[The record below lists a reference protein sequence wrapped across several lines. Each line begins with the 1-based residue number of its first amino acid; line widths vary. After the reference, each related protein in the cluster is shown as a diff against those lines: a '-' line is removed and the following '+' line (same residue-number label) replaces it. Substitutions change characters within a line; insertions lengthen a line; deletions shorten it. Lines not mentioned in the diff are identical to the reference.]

1 MENNSK
7 TLLML
12 FSVSVL
18 VLFFVLA
25 PAQPSFAATLTLTG
39 LNAGNHIIDFRDITV
54 TSDFNPTLSTDKSR
68 YFNGEEGILTV
79 IDHNANVD
87 LTAIE
92 TVSANIGSATVLL
105 TETGANTGV
114 FSGNFISGKDPITYD
129 PPNPPDA
136 ARARV
141 DINLASPGDVT
152 ISDTILPDTGIGC
165 TDGNEPVTHG
175 VNIVLSNGAT
185 LANINSIALSYANA
199 VLLENNPENLK
210 MYYQNDPSFS
220 YTKVTELFIPGVNEG
235 ALDANSLTIKT
246 DASISSFAGF
256 GGTLGEGTY
265 VPTLETGCSGGGGGG
280 ISRAGLVVQAL
291 GALAIAGGSQ
301 PNSPPTLGL
310 DQSQKRIVDGGFS
323 FNDNPIDVLQYYTPY
338 PLITTP
344 VGQNNTI
351 KLKIYEEK
359 GLDNIAHVGLS
370 YGLGKGEIFNEGRAT
385 IEYDRTFDGK
395 ETVTLFDPKH
405 VLGSV
410 NVTTSDVRCGDNSNA
425 VCREFAFHHI
435 FREPL
440 EYNMVATNIWDLDL
454 NGWQNYFNHG
464 IQIVGESMNPPEE
477 YSGIYKGHIYHLTE
491 TGKNTAADDEGNAWT
506 FDKTWSRDYTK
517 PITVDNEILNQEKI
531 GAIEQLGFQ
540 YSDGKAIFG
549 VDRVDHRFADA
560 KNQQQIEAQ
569 SIMNN
574 LCPDCQK
581 KSFEKIDNIFSY
593 SLPDRHS
600 KLVVNENLM
609 KIEDQKARQFLQ
621 AFFDQIYHKSP
632 N

>member
-1 MENNSK
+1 MGNKNK
-7 TLLML
+7 TSILLL
-12 FSVSVL
+12 AFTL
-18 VLFFVLA
+18 VLFFVLV
-25 PAQPSFAATLTLTG
+25 PIQSSFAATLTFTG
-39 LNAGNHIIDFRDITV
+39 LEAGNHIINFRDIGV
-54 TSDFNPTLSTDKSR
+54 TADSTPTIYTDR
-68 YFNGEEGILTV
+68 PQYLAYDNGILTA

-87 LTAIE
+87 ITAIE
-92 TVSANIGSATVLL
+92 TVNAMVGSTIVPL
-105 TETGANTGV
+105 TETGVNTGV
-114 FSGNFISGKDPITYD
+114 FSGPFISSGSSITYD
-129 PPNPPDA
+129 PSNPPDA
-136 ARARV
+136 ARAR
-141 DINLASPGDVT
+141 INLDLATSGDVI
-152 ISDTILPDTGIGC
+152 ISDVILPDTGIGC

-175 VNIVLSNGAT
+175 VNISLSNGAT
-185 LANINSIALSYANA
+185 LASVNSVTISYANA

-210 MYYQNDPSFS
+210 MYYQGDPNFS
-220 YTKVTELFIPGVNEG
+220 YTKVTELFIPGANEN
-235 ALDANSLTIKT
+235 ALDTNSFTIVT
-246 DASISSFAGF
+246 DSPISAFAGF
-256 GGTLGEGTY
+256 GGNLGEGTY
-265 VPTLETGCSGGGGGG
+265 VPTLELGCSGGGGGG

-291 GALAIAGGSQ
+291 GALAIAGGS
-301 PNSPPTLGL
+301 NSNDPPTLGL
-310 DQSQKRIVDGGFS
+310 GQNQKRIVDGGFS

-395 ETVTLFDPKH
+395 ETVTLFDPQH

-410 NVTTSDVRCGDNSNA
+410 NVTTSDVRCGENSNA

-464 IQIVGESMNPPEE
+464 IQIVGDSMNPPEE

-491 TGKNTAADDEGNAWT
+491 AGKNIAVDDEGHTWT
-506 FDKTWSRDYTK
+506 FAKTWNRDYIK

-549 VDRVDHRFADA
+549 VDRVDHRFTDT
-560 KNQQQIEAQ
+560 KIQQQIEAQ
-569 SIMNN
+569 NIMNN
-574 LCPDCQK
+574 LCPDCHK
-581 KSFEKIDNIFSY
+581 KPFEKIDNIFSY

-600 KLVVNENLM
+600 KLEANENLM
-609 KIEDQKARQFLQ
+609 KIEDQKAHQFLQ
-621 AFFDQIYHKSP
+621 TFFDQIYHKSP